1 MSGEQAAPR
10 DAEQLLEEMPCGLLV
25 TRMDGTIVRVNAT
38 FCRWIGMSA
47 AELVGAKKL
56 QELLTVGARIFH
68 QTHWLPMLQMQG
80 SISEVKFD
88 VKAKDG
94 RRLPMILNVMRRT
107 ADAGTFDEVCAF
119 IAEDRNRYEKEL
131 LAARKRADSL
141 VVFEKDRALFAE
153 QMVGIVSHDLR
164 NPLSV
169 VLMAAKALSTRGVDL
184 SEEQAQRMLANITR
198 AAERSR
204 RLVDDLLDFTVARV
218 GNGLSVSREMTNVHL
233 VTEKAVEELALAYP
247 GRGLRHRGEG
257 AAQAYADGDRLSQL
271 LGNLVSNAMAYGDP
285 TRDVTVSSL
294 VEEGTARLA
303 VHNFGN
309 PIPANMLTAVF
320 EPMVRGET
328 PGSAQRN
335 VGLGLFIVKAIA
347 AAHDGRVEVTSSVED
362 GPIVAV
368 SFPAS
373 PGT

>member
-47 AELVGAKKL
+47 EELVGAKKL

-107 ADAGTFDEVCAF
+107 TDAGTFDEVCAF

-204 RLVDDLLDFTVARV
+204 RLVDDLLDFTVARL
-218 GNGLSVSREMTNVHL
+218 GDGLSVSRELMDVHL

-247 GRGLRHRGEG
+247 GRGLLHRGG
-257 AAQAYADGDRLSQL
+257 
-271 LGNLVSNAMAYGDP
+271 
-285 TRDVTVSSL
+285 
-294 VEEGTARLA
+294 
-303 VHNFGN
+303 
-309 PIPANMLTAVF
+309 
-320 EPMVRGET
+320 
-328 PGSAQRN
+328 
-335 VGLGLFIVKAIA
+335 
-347 AAHDGRVEVTSSVED
+347 GRVRRTPMATGCLSCW
-362 GPIVAV
+362 A
-368 SFPAS
+368 
-373 PGT
+373 TW